1 MKKYR
6 FSDLLDMSLVQTL
19 ANANFQAT
27 GLPMSII
34 DASDKSF
41 LVRAGWTDMCRNFHR
56 ATPASNQI
64 CRESDA
70 AVNGH
75 LVEGE
80 AYRYRCHFGL
90 WHVAI
95 PIMVAGQ
102 HLATM
107 FMTQF
112 GVEGDLPEREFFSK
126 QAQRFDYNSDA
137 YLAAL
142 DRLPVF
148 SLEKV
153 GYIMAYDK
161 ALVRFLSDL
170 AEHSLQLKE
179 FQGELEEKVKER
191 TTELAEAHAFMAN
204 IFDNSVDAIGITDH
218 RGNLTRW
225 NRAAEEMYGYS
236 FAELQGKPTY
246 DLYADRNELGKM
258 LNQLRQAGFIKRYE
272 ICMKKKDGSTF
283 PCSLSVRI
291 LRDGHGKNLGSV
303 TVSRDLT
310 ESKKNL
316 ARLKS
321 ANDKLQA
328 LVTEADERNRLMS
341 LLQEMND
348 FFQSCQSSEETYE
361 AIAHYTPKFFPGY
374 RGALYLLNNSEN
386 FFEIVADWGEGSELE
401 VLFGHDDCWALRRN
415 HMIVIK
421 DPKDSLN
428 CQHVSA
434 ALPAAYVCVPL
445 IAQGKEMGILH
456 LQSPSPELAEKMS
469 DLEDYAKPVSEAMAL
484 ALSNLKL
491 RESLKNQA
499 IRDSLTGL
507 FNRRYLNET
516 LERELSRG
524 HRLGI
529 SMGIIMMDLDHFK
542 EYNDIYGHN
551 AGDELLEALGKLITW
566 QTRKEDIPCRY
577 GGEEFLIVMPGAPLE
592 VTLERAREINL
603 QVKQLHQQN
612 RFLRPVTISAGVAL
626 YPEHGASAKEI
637 IRAAEA
643 ALHRAKADGRDCVVV
658 VDADLLGKK
667 KVVMQ

>member
-6 FSDLLDMSLVQTL
+6 FADLLDMNLIQTL
-19 ANANFQAT
+19 ADANFQAT

-34 DASDKSF
+34 DAQDKSF
-41 LVRAGWTDMCRNFHR
+41 LVRAGWTDMCRDFHR
-56 ATPASNQI
+56 ALPASGQI

-95 PIMVAGQ
+95 PIIVAEQ

-112 GVEGDLPEREFFSK
+112 GVEGDLPEREFFVK
-126 QAQRFDYNSDA
+126 QAQRFDYDSGA
-137 YLAAL
+137 YLSAL

-148 SLEKV
+148 SREKV
-153 GYIMAYDK
+153 GSIMAYDK
-161 ALVRFLSDL
+161 ALVRFLSNL

-179 FQGELEEKVKER
+179 FQEELEEKVQER
-191 TTELAEAHAFMAN
+191 TVELAEAHAFMSN
-204 IFDNSVDAIGITDH
+204 IFDNSVDAIGITGH
-218 RGNLTRW
+218 RGTLTRW

-236 FAELQGKPTY
+236 FTELQGKPTY
-246 DLYADRNELGKM
+246 HLYADRNELGKM
-258 LNQLRQAGFIKRYE
+258 LNQLRRDGFVRRYE
-272 ICMKKKDGSTF
+272 IPMKKKDGTLF

-291 LRDGHGKNLGSV
+291 LRDADGKNLGSV

-310 ESKKNL
+310 ETKKTL
-316 ARLKS
+316 ARLNG
-321 ANDKLQA
+321 ANEKLQI
-328 LVTEADERNRLMS
+328 LVTEADERNRLMA

-348 FFQSCQSSEETYE
+348 FFQSCQSSEETFE

-386 FFEIVADWGEGSELE
+386 FFEIVADWGEGPDLE

-415 HMIVIK
+415 HLIVIK
-421 DPKDSLN
+421 APQDSLN
-428 CQHVSA
+428 CQHVSS
-434 ALPAAYVCVPL
+434 ALPAGYLCVPL
-445 IAQGKEMGILH
+445 VAQGKEMGILH
-456 LQSPSPELAEKMS
+456 LQSPSPELAEKMA
-469 DLEDYAKPVSEAMAL
+469 DLELYAKPVSEAMAL

-491 RESLKNQA
+491 RDSLKNQA

-529 SMGIIMMDLDHFK
+529 TMGIIMMDLDHFK

-551 AGDELLEALGKLITW
+551 AGDELLEALGKLISW

-592 VTLERAREINL
+592 VTVERAREMNQ
-603 QVKQLHQQN
+603 QVKQLHLQN
-612 RFLRPVTISAGVAL
+612 RFLRPVTISAGVAV

-637 IRAAEA
+637 VRAAEA
-643 ALHRAKADGRDCVVV
+643 ALHRAKKDGRDCVVV
-658 VDADLLGKK
+658 VDAEMLGKK
-667 KVVMQ
+667 KFAVQ